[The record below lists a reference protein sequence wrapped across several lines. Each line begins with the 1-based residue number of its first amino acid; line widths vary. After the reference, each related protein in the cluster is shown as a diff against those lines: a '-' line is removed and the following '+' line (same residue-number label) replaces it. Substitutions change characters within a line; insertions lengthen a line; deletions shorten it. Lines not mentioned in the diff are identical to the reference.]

1 METDI
6 EKKVKLILSILIIMI
21 FLPFVI
27 SFVVAIISIPFLP
40 FIGKYIF
47 TDPLDELVGFIF
59 VSFLIS
65 AFCFLGMLFYLK
77 IIKTNVFE
85 FSSIGV
91 KIVLYILFFIV
102 NIILCLS
109 SFGMLELYSSML
121 ESIFENNISP
131 FKTFVPIIRD
141 IVTPCYLLF
150 FLINAFLPIPLFIDN
165 LIRKNEPLEWYNW
178 IISIVAATIILIILQ
193 AMLVSLG
200 HKWQQGL
207 L

>member
-6 EKKVKLILSILIIMI
+6 EKKVKLILSILTIMI

-27 SFVVAIISIPFLP
+27 SFVVTIISIPFLP

-47 TDPLDELVGFIF
+47 TDSFDDLTTFIF
-59 VSFLIS
+59 MPFSIS
-65 AFCFLGMLFYLK
+65 ALCFFGMLFYLK
-77 IIKTNVFE
+77 IIKTNFFE
-85 FSSIGV
+85 FSSMGV
-91 KIVLYILFFIV
+91 KIVLYILFFVV

-109 SFGMLELYSSML
+109 SFGILELYNSL
-121 ESIFENNISP
+121 LDSIFENKTSP

-178 IISIVAATIILIILQ
+178 IISIVAATIILIILL
-193 AMLVSLG
+193 ALLISLS
-200 HKWQQGL
+200 HK
-207 L
+207 